1 MTDLTE
7 IAQEC
12 YFCFVALCLTR
23 RGQVERLTLN
33 RRRSVMGQSAIKTI
47 LEDQSTDVS
56 QKVNA
61 IFGEPPLQG
70 R

>member
-1 MTDLTE
+1 
-7 IAQEC
+7 
-12 YFCFVALCLTR
+12 
-23 RGQVERLTLN
+23 
-33 RRRSVMGQSAIKTI
+33 MGQSAIKTI